1 MARFFFDYRTKDR
14 SMYDFCGDEFE
25 SPVSAIEFAQST
37 AQLLAHSLYSDWRGW
52 SIEVR
57 DPMGKKLF
65 SLPV

>member
-1 MARFFFDYRTKDR
+1 
-14 SMYDFCGDEFE
+14 MYDFCGDEFE

-37 AQLLAHSLYSDWRGW
+37 AQLLAHSLYGDWRGW